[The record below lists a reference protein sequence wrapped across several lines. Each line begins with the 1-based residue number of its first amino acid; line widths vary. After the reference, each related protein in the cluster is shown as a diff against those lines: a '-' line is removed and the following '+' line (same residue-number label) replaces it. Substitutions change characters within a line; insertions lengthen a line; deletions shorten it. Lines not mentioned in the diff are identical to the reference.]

1 MGGTATSQT
10 HRHWKTDWM
19 RFWVERSSKWK
30 EIQKN
35 FSKRVFRKCL
45 KFCRQHHFWWRCA
58 TSKKPEQSYESKFAA
73 ASGGGTFLWKCQI
86 FNKNLQNFAFRRFN
100 SQLFFPQMVDQ
111 LPAFPTLKKR
121 IFGPFFC
128 QTPAARRGGHTSPPS
143 PNPPYSSIPPTPN
156 HLSRCCDEPTMKPM
170 TKNHF

>member
-1 MGGTATSQT
+1 
-10 HRHWKTDWM
+10 M

-30 EIQKN
+30 EIQTTSRRE
-35 FSKRVFRKCL
+35 FFRKCL

-73 ASGGGTFLWKCQI
+73 ASGGGTFLWKCQF

-111 LPAFPTLKKR
+111 LPAFPTLKTS
-121 IFGPFFC
+121 FWAFFLSN
-128 QTPAARRGGHTSPPS
+128 AGRASRRPHFSSVPT
-143 PNPPYSSIPPTPN
+143 PPYSSIPPTPN
-156 HLSRCCDEPTMKPM
+156 RLSRCCDEPTMKPM